1 MDFQGLL
8 WYLGGEKLPFS
19 SYIPII
25 VLFIIIFI
33 MLRNQR
39 NVVARRI
46 ITKRSLEEKL
56 EMRELAKRFIGK
68 ECIIYAFDSNH
79 QFDGVITEVSE
90 GALLIE
96 KDGKAEAI
104 NLDFVIRIR
113 EFPRNKK
120 GKKKSVVLD

>member
-33 MLRNQR
+33 MLRNR
-39 NVVARRI
+39 RAVVARKVIKKRNMEDRI
-46 ITKRSLEEKL
+46 KMK
-56 EMRELAKRFIGK
+56 ELAKRIIGK

-96 KDGKAEAI
+96 KDEKAEAI

-113 EFPRNKK
+113 EYPRNKK